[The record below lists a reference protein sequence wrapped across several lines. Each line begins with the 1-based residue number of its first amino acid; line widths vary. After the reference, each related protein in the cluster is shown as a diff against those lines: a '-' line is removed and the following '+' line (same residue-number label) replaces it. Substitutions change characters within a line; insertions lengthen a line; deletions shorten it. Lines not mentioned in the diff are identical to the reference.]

1 MSHKLTREEKIIM
14 YVLNNVTK
22 LIDKG
27 FIPKNVWKNN
37 IALKPVNNRDVKR
50 VLKNFEPTE
59 EEVMS
64 VLETLADE
72 YMDFSKAG
80 KEFPRM
86 TEA

>member
-22 LIDKG
+22 LIEVG
-27 FIPKNVWKNN
+27 LIPKNIWKNN

-50 VLKNFEPTE
+50 ALKNFEPTE
-59 EEVMS
+59 EEVLS

-72 YMDFSKAG
+72 HMDFSKAG
-80 KEFPRM
+80 EEFPRM